1 MNNET
6 TVLVAAFA
14 LSILASAYF
23 AASETALS
31 MSNRIRLK
39 NLAEHGDPNAKK
51 ALYLTEEADEKTLI
65 TLLILTNIAH
75 TAAASVATVF
85 VTRIWGSA
93 FISACT
99 FVTTFIMFVVGESI
113 PKNYA
118 ATHPDSFSVANAGA
132 ILFLVKV
139 LTPVSWL
146 FSFISSV
153 LSKIIR
159 QSDEPSVN
167 EEELHEIID
176 NIQEEGTFEKEKTEL
191 IQSALE
197 FDDTTVQDVLTP
209 RIDIVGVDD
218 SMSPSEI
225 IELIKTSRHSRLPVY
240 NSSIDNITGIL
251 SIRKY
256 IRSYLEKGDSV
267 DLSDICEE
275 PYFVY
280 KTIPI
285 DELLKNMSSRRINM
299 AVVNDE
305 YGGTLGIIT
314 VEDVLEEL
322 VGEIWDEDDEV
333 RADIVPLGG
342 NRYDVSADMAAEDAF
357 EYMGYEDFDPGEFE
371 HRTVGA
377 WVLENFEYMPQKGDS
392 FRSGPLSVTITE
404 AAPNRIVKVMIVYA
418 KEVSPDA

>member
-39 NLAEHGDPNAKK
+39 NLAEHGDPKAKK
-51 ALYLTEEADEKTLI
+51 ALYLTEEADEKALI

>member
-39 NLAEHGDPNAKK
+39 NLAEHGDPKAKK

-240 NSSIDNITGIL
+240 NGSIDNITGIL